1 MKLFGKDG
9 HTKPWQLVSKDTKQR
24 EATGGTNTFKHIMR
38 QTKKLISILFFRN
51 KMTKRFLFRITFH

>member
-38 QTKKLISILFFRN
+38 QTKKIN
-51 KMTKRFLFRITFH
+51 